1 MKNSIDYK
9 GFIIDYSKNY
19 KNKISIFDINNNFY
33 GDYYTIIAAKFAI
46 FNKNLAQFQ
55 HNISILNLKI
65 TTAP

>member
-19 KNKISIFDINNNFY
+19 KNKISIFDVNNNFY

-46 FNKNLAQFQ
+46 FNKNLAQF
-55 HNISILNLKI
+55 
-65 TTAP
+65 